1 MMRRLAV
8 ATVLAALV
16 PAASASAHAM
26 LMRAAPRASQALSAA
41 PGGVALRFD
50 EPVSV
55 PRNAVRVIG
64 ADNRDVA
71 TDIPVSGMAAVVRA
85 RVPRRLAAGKYTV
98 RWHVVADDGHPVSGS
113 YRFKVRPGAGTASAA
128 MPSMG
133 GAGHTGGGAPPT
145 QTILLIAALAA
156 IAIVALRGS
165 PLGGR
170 EAGEVRAAVTVD
182 AALIA
187 VGAFCA
193 LALIG
198 VVAANQDSGGGGGE
212 QVAAATAPAASPAA
226 APTHLSSP

>member
-1 MMRRLAV
+1 MRRLAV

-16 PAASASAHAM
+16 PAAPASAHAM
-26 LMRAAPRASQALSAA
+26 LMRSVPRASAALDAA

-55 PRNAVRVIG
+55 PAHAIRVIG
-64 ADNRDVA
+64 SDNRDVA
-71 TDIPVSGMAAVVRA
+71 TDIPASGMAAVVRA

-98 RWHVVADDGHPVSGS
+98 RWHVVADDGHPVSGA
-113 YRFKVRPGAGTASAA
+113 YRFKVRPGAGMASAA

-133 GAGHTGGGAPPT
+133 GGHTGGGAPPT

-212 QVAAATAPAASPAA
+212 QVAAASAPLASPAA
-226 APTHLSSP
+226 APTRFSSP